1 MGQHSTAIA
10 VSPMAAR
17 PAGSTTGSLRRG
29 VKSVGII
36 CTAAA
41 LVGALSLPAAA
52 FMPQAEGHSQAD
64 LASIVAEN
72 SQTVTVAID
81 ARVDLVA
88 RQGISGTTAA
98 ELQEIRAAA
107 REAEEARQ
115 AELTAARER
124 AAAAATTAA
133 ASAAATTAGASAAA
147 TTAGASA
154 AAPSRAAAAPVN
166 LPPANSSI
174 VAIAQSQLGV
184 PYVWGGSSPST
195 GFDCSGF
202 TKWVY
207 GQAGHYLPH
216 SSNAQAGY
224 GTPVSASAVAAGDLL
239 VWSGHVA
246 VYVGGDQ
253 IIHSA
258 TSGKP
263 VKYSVYSA
271 MVAAFGT
278 PQVRRF

>member
-1 MGQHSTAIA
+1 MGQHSTTAIA
-10 VSPMAAR
+10 VSPVADRGA
-17 PAGSTTGSLRRG
+17 PASTMTSSLRKGAKSFG
-29 VKSVGII
+29 VVCI
-36 CTAAA
+36 AAG

-52 FMPQAEGHSQAD
+52 FAPQTESYSQAE
-64 LASIVAEN
+64 LASIIAEN
-72 SQTVTVAID
+72 SQSVSVAED

-88 RQGISGTTAA
+88 RDGISGTTAA
-98 ELQEIRAAA
+98 ELEEIRSAA
-107 REAEEARQ
+107 RAAEEARQ
-115 AELTAARER
+115 AELAEAR
-124 AAAAATTAA
+124 AQLAATTAA
-133 ASAAATTAGASAAA
+133 SGAAATSTSAAAAL
-147 TTAGASA
+147 
-154 AAPSRAAAAPVN
+154 PVN
-166 LPPANSSI
+166 APPANGSI
-174 VAIAQSQLGV
+174 VGIAQSQLGV
-184 PYVWGGSSPST
+184 PYVWGGSSPAT

-224 GTPVSASAVAAGDLL
+224 GSPVSASAVAAGDLL

-246 VYVGGDQ
+246 IYVGGNQ
-253 IIHSA
+253 IIHAA

-263 VKYSVYSA
+263 VKYSNYSA

>member
-1 MGQHSTAIA
+1 MTS
-10 VSPMAAR
+10 
-17 PAGSTTGSLRRG
+17 SLRKGAKSFG
-29 VKSVGII
+29 VVCI
-36 CTAAA
+36 AAG

-52 FMPQAEGHSQAD
+52 FAPQSESYSQAE
-64 LASIVAEN
+64 LASIIAEN
-72 SQTVTVAID
+72 SQSVTVSED

-88 RQGISGTTAA
+88 RDGISGTTAA
-98 ELQEIRAAA
+98 ELEEIRNAA

-115 AELTAARER
+115 AELAEARAQLAATAAAGG
-124 AAAAATTAA
+124 AAATATATTAA
-133 ASAAATTAGASAAA
+133 AAL
-147 TTAGASA
+147 
-154 AAPSRAAAAPVN
+154 PVN
-166 LPPANSSI
+166 APPANGSI
-174 VAIAQSQLGV
+174 VGIAQSQLGV
-184 PYVWGGSSPST
+184 PYVWGGSSPAT

-224 GTPVSASAVAAGDLL
+224 GSPVSASAVAAGDLL

-246 VYVGGDQ
+246 IYVGGNQ
-253 IIHSA
+253 IIHAA

-263 VKYSVYSA
+263 VKYSSYSA

>member
-1 MGQHSTAIA
+1 MGQHSTTAIA
-10 VSPMAAR
+10 VSPMAERGAS
-17 PAGSTTGSLRRG
+17 ASTMTGSLRKGAKSFG
-29 VKSVGII
+29 VV
-36 CTAAA
+36 CLAAG

-52 FMPQAEGHSQAD
+52 FAPQSESYSQAELESV
-64 LASIVAEN
+64 IAEN
-72 SQTVTVAID
+72 SQSVTVADD

-88 RQGISGTTAA
+88 RDGISGTTAA
-98 ELQEIRAAA
+98 ELEEIRAAA

-115 AELTAARER
+115 AELAEARAQLAATAT
-124 AAAAATTAA
+124 AAAAGGAATTT
-133 ASAAATTAGASAAA
+133 SAAAAL
-147 TTAGASA
+147 
-154 AAPSRAAAAPVN
+154 PVN
-166 LPPANSSI
+166 APPANGSI

-184 PYVWGGSSPST
+184 PYVWGGSSPAT

-202 TKWVY
+202 TKWVF

-224 GTPVSASAVAAGDLL
+224 GSPVSASAVAAGDLL

-246 VYVGGDQ
+246 IYAGGNQ
-253 IIHSA
+253 IIHAA

-263 VKYSVYSA
+263 VKYSNYAA

>member
-1 MGQHSTAIA
+1 MGQHSTTAIA
-10 VSPMAAR
+10 VSPVADRGA
-17 PAGSTTGSLRRG
+17 PASTMTSSLRKGAKSFG
-29 VKSVGII
+29 VVCI
-36 CTAAA
+36 AAG

-52 FMPQAEGHSQAD
+52 FAPQSESYSQD
-64 LASIVAEN
+64 ELASIIAEN
-72 SQTVTVAID
+72 SQSVSVAED
-81 ARVDLVA
+81 ARVDLIA
-88 RQGISGTTAA
+88 REGISGTTAA
-98 ELQEIRAAA
+98 ELEEIRSAA

-115 AELTAARER
+115 AELAEARAQLAATTGAAGAAATSTS
-124 AAAAATTAA
+124 AAAALPINA
-133 ASAAATTAGASAAA
+133 
-147 TTAGASA
+147 
-154 AAPSRAAAAPVN
+154 
-166 LPPANSSI
+166 PPANGSI
-174 VAIAQSQLGV
+174 VGIAQSQLGV
-184 PYVWGGSSPST
+184 PYVWGGSSPAT

-224 GTPVSASAVAAGDLL
+224 GSPVSASAVAAGDLL

-246 VYVGGDQ
+246 IYVGGNQ
-253 IIHSA
+253 IIHAA

-263 VKYSVYSA
+263 VKYSSYSA

>member
-1 MGQHSTAIA
+1 M
-10 VSPMAAR
+10 
-17 PAGSTTGSLRRG
+17 
-29 VKSVGII
+29 
-36 CTAAA
+36 
-41 LVGALSLPAAA
+41 
-52 FMPQAEGHSQAD
+52 
-64 LASIVAEN
+64 
-72 SQTVTVAID
+72 
-81 ARVDLVA
+81 
-88 RQGISGTTAA
+88 
-98 ELQEIRAAA
+98 
-107 REAEEARQ
+107 
-115 AELTAARER
+115 
-124 AAAAATTAA
+124 
-133 ASAAATTAGASAAA
+133 
-147 TTAGASA
+147 
-154 AAPSRAAAAPVN
+154 N

>member
-1 MGQHSTAIA
+1 MGQHSTTAIA
-10 VSPMAAR
+10 VSPMAERGA
-17 PAGSTTGSLRRG
+17 PASAMTSSLRKGAKSFG
-29 VKSVGII
+29 VV
-36 CTAAA
+36 CVAAG

-52 FMPQAEGHSQAD
+52 FAPQSESYSQAE

-72 SQTVTVAID
+72 SQSVSVSED
-81 ARVDLVA
+81 ARVELVA
-88 RQGISGTTAA
+88 RDGISGTTAA
-98 ELQEIRAAA
+98 ELEEIRTAA

-115 AELTAARER
+115 AELAEARAELAATAA
-124 AAAAATTAA
+124 AAGTASAATTAA
-133 ASAAATTAGASAAA
+133 AAGTASTATTAAAA
-147 TTAGASA
+147 L
-154 AAPSRAAAAPVN
+154 PVN
-166 LPPANSSI
+166 APPANGSI
-174 VAIAQSQLGV
+174 VGIAQSQLGV
-184 PYVWGGSSPST
+184 PYVWGGSSPAT

-224 GTPVSASAVAAGDLL
+224 GSPVSASAVAAGDLL

-246 VYVGGDQ
+246 IYVGGNQ
-253 IIHSA
+253 IIHAA

-263 VKYSVYSA
+263 VKYSSYSA